1 MRERP
6 DFIRLVAGQGVSAV
20 GDGVNRIAILW
31 WARQATGSDAIVV
44 LVALATVLPS
54 LAAAPL
60 AGWLVDRLPR
70 RRLMLAADAIRA
82 ITSAALAWAV
92 WAGTMSTAFVIVMA
106 VVAAAAAAV
115 FDPALMASVTLLV
128 PEDELVTANS
138 LLGGT
143 LAVAG
148 IAGPALG
155 GVFVGVFGTGPALVV
170 DAATFLVSFVLVML
184 SRVPDPVRADATAGE
199 GAWAG
204 FRLLR
209 DDRSIRDLVVVA
221 AGLNLCVAPLTV
233 LVVGL
238 AAGPLHLGG
247 GGFGLLAAAVP
258 LGIVLGFVIAP
269 RVGRATRSA
278 LVALLATGG
287 FLAAAGAGPWAV
299 WAGLAFVFAGV
310 GVGVT
315 NSVLPARFQA
325 GVAPEVQGRVFA
337 LVGALGQAGRPAGLM
352 LAAPLIALVGVR
364 GGFVVCGLALAAVA
378 WLGRRGLAGSP
389 LPVGADD
396 GPASMEFDECLR

>member
-1 MRERP
+1 MTERR
-6 DFIRLVAGQGVSAV
+6 DFPRLVAGQGVSAV

-70 RRLMLAADAIRA
+70 RNLMLGADAIRCV
-82 ITSAALAWAV
+82 TSAVLAWAV
-92 WAGTMSTAFVIVMA
+92 WAGSLSTAFVIAMA
-106 VVAAAAAAV
+106 VIAAVAAAV
-115 FDPALMASVTLLV
+115 FDPALLASVTLMV
-128 PEDELVTANS
+128 KEDELVKANS

-143 LAVAG
+143 VAIAG

-155 GVFVGVFGTGPALVV
+155 GVLVGVFGTGAALMA
-170 DAATFLVSFVLVML
+170 DAATFLISFVLVAL
-184 SRVPDPVRADATAGE
+184 SRVPDPVRTASAAGD

-238 AAGPLHLGG
+238 AAGPLNLGG
-247 GGFGLLAAAVP
+247 SGFGLLAAAVP
-258 LGIVLGFVIAP
+258 LGILIGFVIAP
-269 RVGRATRSA
+269 KVGRSAHSA
-278 LVALLATGG
+278 LFALLVTGG
-287 FLAAAGAGPWAV
+287 FLAAAGLGPWAV
-299 WAGLAFVFAGV
+299 WAGAAFVLAGV
-310 GVGVT
+310 GVGVI
-315 NSVLPARFQA
+315 NSVLPARFQQ

-337 LVGALGQAGRPAGLM
+337 LVGALGQAGRPVGLL
-352 LAAPLIALVGVR
+352 LAAPLIAVVGVR
-364 GGFVVCGLALAAVA
+364 GGFVVCGVALAAVA
-378 WLGRRGLAGSP
+378 WAGRGGLAGSAAAIAGE
-389 LPVGADD
+389 GAQ
-396 GPASMEFDECLR
+396 STEFDECLR